1 MWGVFKPSSFWQKSA
16 GWIFYAAAG
25 CRFLVK
31 TGVTPKAYE
40 RRNQW
45 RIFKNANQT
54 VYCLPVIY
62 DQFVKPHHFAL
73 IFFKE
78 PISNFSDTRTVAK
91 QERRVIAC
99 PAVAGCVVLFE
110 SWQRHTVP
118 PNAGED
124 ERMSISFN
132 YHWRYEKPTTGH
144 LSNDGS

>member
-1 MWGVFKPSSFWQKSA
+1 M
-16 GWIFYAAAG
+16 
-25 CRFLVK
+25 
-31 TGVTPKAYE
+31 
-40 RRNQW
+40 
-45 RIFKNANQT
+45 
-54 VYCLPVIY
+54 
-62 DQFVKPHHFAL
+62 
-73 IFFKE
+73 
-78 PISNFSDTRTVAK
+78 AK

-144 LSNDGS
+144 LEKVNDGSWGKKGGSEKTGGGRRTLKQIVSLYLVETL